1 MEKNNPA
8 IAFNVLYAKKEKI
21 YPACFKTF
29 KSCKASSSFNE
40 TKSKRMALSCSNKT
54 ISIIKRNNIKT
65 ILQFNQYKKSD
76 EAPLIIY
83 ADLKYLIEKIDGCK
97 TNPVNSSTAKLSEH
111 IPLDFSMTTISSF
124 KHGVYRGKD
133 CVKKFC
139 ESLRERA
146 LEMIDFKNK
155 KKKLLTKEQ

>member
-1 MEKNNPA
+1 
-8 IAFNVLYAKKEKI
+8 
-21 YPACFKTF
+21 
-29 KSCKASSSFNE
+29 
-40 TKSKRMALSCSNKT
+40 MALSCSNKT

-155 KKKLLTKEQ
+155 KKEVVNKRAVAIISKCKNLLHL

>member
-1 MEKNNPA
+1 MN
-8 IAFNVLYAKKEKI
+8 IAKKV
-21 YPACFKTF
+21 
-29 KSCKASSSFNE
+29 CKDKYFCNVSMPSE
-40 TKSKRMALSCSNKT
+40 D
-54 ISIIKRNNIKT
+54 IK

-83 ADLKYLIEKIDGCK
+83 ADLKYTIEKIDGCK

-124 KHGVYRGKD
+124 KHDVHRGKD

-155 KKKLLTKEQ
+155 KKSC